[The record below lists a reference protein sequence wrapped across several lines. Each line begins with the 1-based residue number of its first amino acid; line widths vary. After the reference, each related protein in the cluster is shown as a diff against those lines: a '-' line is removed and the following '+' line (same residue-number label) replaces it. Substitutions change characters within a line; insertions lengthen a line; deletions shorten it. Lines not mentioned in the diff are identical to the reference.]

1 MPKRYRDYDVLHAA
15 RSRIKLIFDHFER
28 IYVAFSGGKDSSVML
43 HLVMEEAIKR
53 NRQVGV
59 MYIDFEAQYADTIKH
74 VGDMFD
80 LYKAHIDPHWI
91 CVPMLLRNAVT
102 NYEPRWMCWDPE
114 KRDIWIRPK
123 PEHVKTELD
132 YPFQPAGMEFEEF
145 IVLFGEWY
153 GQGKKT
159 AGFIGIRAQES
170 LHRYCAVATWEKR
183 DLTFNGHRWT
193 TKIVADTYNVY
204 PIYDWRTEDIWRY
217 HAVHKDKPHNTIYDK
232 MQMAGVPLS
241 QQRLCQPFGDDQRRG
256 LWLYHILEPQTW
268 FKLIARVN
276 GANSGSLYI
285 EETGNINGYNKIS
298 KPGNHTWRSFCNLL
312 LKTMPKKT
320 REHYTIRFKKFI
332 AGWKDRGYEGIPE
345 EAPPE
350 LEAKCWAPS
359 WRRMCR
365 VLLRNDYWCKGL
377 GQAQP
382 KSEAYG
388 KYLLMMGKHKPS
400 EIIRKGY
407 SLPAD
412 FVFED
417 KPMTMEENLT
427 QANLFSV

>member
-1 MPKRYRDYDVLHAA
+1 MPKRYRTDDVLTAS
-15 RSRIKLIFDHFER
+15 RKRIKTVFDNFER

-43 HLVMEEAIKR
+43 HLVMEEAVKR
-53 NRQVGV
+53 NVKVGV
-59 MYIDFEAQYADTIKH
+59 MYIDFEAQYDDTIKH
-74 VGDMFD
+74 VTEMFK
-80 LYKAHIDPHWI
+80 LYRDHIDPHWI
-91 CVPMLLRNAVT
+91 CIPMLLRNALT
-102 NYEPRWMCWDPE
+102 NYEPRWTCWDPE
-114 KRDIWIRPK
+114 KRDIWIREK
-123 PEHVKTELD
+123 PTATEIKTEKD
-132 YPFQPAGMEFEEF
+132 YPFAVAGMEFEEF

-193 TKIVADTYNVY
+193 TKIVADTYNIY
-204 PIYDWRTEDIWRY
+204 PIYDWLTEDIWKY
-217 HAVHKDKPHNTIYDK
+217 HAVHRNKPHNAIYDK

-285 EETGNINGYNKIS
+285 EETGNINGYNKIT
-298 KPGNHTWRSFCNLL
+298 KPEGHTWRSFCNLL
-312 LKTMPKKT
+312 LRTMPKKT
-320 REHYTIRFKKFI
+320 REHYEIRFKKFI
-332 AGWKDRGYEGIPE
+332 YGWKQRGYDGIPE

-359 WRRMCR
+359 WRRMCK

-377 GQAQP
+377 GQTQP
-382 KSEAYG
+382 KSDAYK
-388 KYLLMMGKHKPS
+388 KYLEIVKGTGRRHERNAANSPATQSQLMEPVQG
-400 EIIRKGY
+400 
-407 SLPAD
+407 
-412 FVFED
+412 
-417 KPMTMEENLT
+417 
-427 QANLFSV
+427 